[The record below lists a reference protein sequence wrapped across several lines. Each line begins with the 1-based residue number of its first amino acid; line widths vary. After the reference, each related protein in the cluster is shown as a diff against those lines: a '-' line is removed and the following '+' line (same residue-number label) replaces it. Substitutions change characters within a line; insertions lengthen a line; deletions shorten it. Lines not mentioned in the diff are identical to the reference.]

1 MDANH
6 AMLRLRRP
14 TTQTLF
20 NKWNAMEEA
29 NLAKTISEQVV
40 SDTKF
45 WIALIGIIG
54 GIIGSALTVMGNI
67 VFHWFKEKPQRD
79 FENQRIIILTEMLD
93 DDRFPEKWR
102 NLATLSAVIGADDAE
117 TKRLLIKADA
127 RGSEKADGK
136 WGLIKNHPFPGN
148 E

>member
-1 MDANH
+1 MD
-6 AMLRLRRP
+6 
-14 TTQTLF
+14 
-20 NKWNAMEEA
+20 EV

-54 GIIGSALTVMGNI
+54 GVIGAGLTLLGNI
-67 VFHWFKEKPQRD
+67 IFHWFKEKSQRD
-79 FENQRIIILTEMLD
+79 FDNQRIKILEEMLD
-93 DDRFPEKWR
+93 DGRFLEKWR
-102 NLATLSAVIGADDAE
+102 NISTLSAVIGASEEE
-117 TKRLLIKADA
+117 TKRLLITAKA

-136 WGLIKNHPFPGN
+136 WGLIKNHPFPSV